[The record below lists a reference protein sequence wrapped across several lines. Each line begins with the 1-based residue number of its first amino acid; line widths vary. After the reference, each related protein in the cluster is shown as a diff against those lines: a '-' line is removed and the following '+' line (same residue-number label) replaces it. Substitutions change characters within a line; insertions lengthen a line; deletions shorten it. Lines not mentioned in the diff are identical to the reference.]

1 MANRSSHEFES
12 CISAAGLAHA
22 IQPGL
27 QALGANSNRIVVVPP
42 SKATGSVDLD
52 AALTAASV
60 PGAKWDYGIG
70 IARGQRDEIA
80 WVEVHTAT
88 SSEVDAVL
96 KKLNALRSWLEA
108 RAPHCTGARSTF
120 HWVATDAGVHID
132 SARRRRLNAAGL
144 RMPQSLLRL

>member
-1 MANRSSHEFES
+1 MSLKG

-27 QALGANSNRIVVVPP
+27 QALGANSNRIQVVPP
-42 SKATGSVDLD
+42 SKATESVDLD
-52 AALTAASV
+52 AALTEAKV

-70 IARGQRDEIA
+70 IARRSGHEIA

-96 KKLNALRSWLEA
+96 KKLDALRSWL
-108 RAPHCTGARSTF
+108 RAHPPHCTGAPSSF
-120 HWVATDAGVHID
+120 HWVATGAGVHID
-132 SARRRRLNAAGL
+132 AARRRRLNAAGL
-144 RMPQSLLRL
+144 RMPRSLLRL